1 MSNAHSPGPQGQQAS
16 GPQGQ
21 QASGPQGQQP
31 YGPQGQPG
39 YGHQQP
45 PAGPYGQAPYG
56 WNGQPLSPEQAAAM
70 ARAAK
75 AAAKAQRPWFK
86 KKRFVAPIGAVALMA
101 IVGLGG
107 GGSENT
113 ATPKPEAAAASA
125 AAAEAGTVKTSDQT
139 SDEDAAQTEEAAE
152 AEKPKAEKPKAEKP
166 KAEKPKAQD
175 VASIG
180 DGVTSGEFKVTISKV
195 REGGKRVGSEYL
207 NEKAQGHFVLV
218 DVKIKNNGDRA
229 DYFSSGD
236 IKVTD
241 KKGREF
247 SVNEMASIYVSDNN
261 PLLEE
266 VNPGNTSKGTFVFD
280 LPKGVE
286 LTQAQISAGGL
297 FDGPVTVELD

>member
-1 MSNAHSPGPQGQQAS
+1 MARRVSAH
-16 GPQGQ
+16 
-21 QASGPQGQQP
+21 
-31 YGPQGQPG
+31 GPQGQPG

-86 KKRFVAPIGAVALMA
+86 KKRFVAPIGAVALMT
-101 IVGLGG
+101 IIGLGG
-107 GGSENT
+107 GGSEST
-113 ATPKPEAAAASA
+113 ATPQPGTAASA
-125 AAAEAGTVKTSDQT
+125 TAEADTAADKAT
-139 SDEDAAQTEEAAE
+139 DEDAASTEDAAETEEASK

-166 KAEKPKAQD
+166 KAEK

-180 DGVTSGEFKVTISKV
+180 DGVTSGDFKVTISKV
-195 REGGKRVGSEYL
+195 REGGKRVGSEFL

-218 DVKIKNNGDRA
+218 DVKIKNTGDRA
-229 DYFSSGD
+229 DYFSSSD

-286 LTQAQISAGGL
+286 PTQAQISAGGL
-297 FDGPVTVELD
+297 FDGPVTVELG

>member
-1 MSNAHSPGPQGQQAS
+1 MSNAHSPGPQGQQ
-16 GPQGQ
+16 PL
-21 QASGPQGQQP
+21 GPQGQQP

-86 KKRFVAPIGAVALMA
+86 KKRFVAPIGAVALMT
-101 IVGLGG
+101 IIGLGG

-113 ATPKPEAAAASA
+113 ATPKPETAAASA
-125 AAAEAGTVKTSDQT
+125 AAAEADTVKTSDKT
-139 SDEDAAQTEEAAE
+139 SDEDAAQTEEAA
-152 AEKPKAEKPKAEKP
+152 KAEKPKAEKP

-180 DGVTSGEFKVTISKV
+180 DGVTSGDFKVTISKV
-195 REGGKRVGSEYL
+195 REGGKRVGSEFL

-241 KKGREF
+241 KLSREF

-286 LTQAQISAGGL
+286 PTQAQISAGGL
-297 FDGPVTVELD
+297 FDGPVAVELG

>member
-1 MSNAHSPGPQGQQAS
+1 MSNAHSS

-21 QASGPQGQQP
+21 QPFGPQGQQP

-75 AAAKAQRPWFK
+75 AGAKAQRPWFK
-86 KKRFVAPIGAVALMA
+86 KKRFVAPIGAVALMT
-101 IVGLGG
+101 IIGLGG
-107 GGSENT
+107 GGSEST
-113 ATPKPEAAAASA
+113 ATPQPGTAASA
-125 AAAEAGTVKTSDQT
+125 PAEADTAADKAT
-139 SDEDAAQTEEAAE
+139 DEDAAKTEEVA
-152 AEKPKAEKPKAEKP
+152 KAEKPKAEKP
-166 KAEKPKAQD
+166 KAEK

-180 DGVTSGEFKVTISKV
+180 DGVTSGDFKVTISKV
-195 REGGKRVGSEYL
+195 RDGGKRVGSEYL

-218 DVKIKNNGDRA
+218 DVKIKNTGDRA
-229 DYFSSGD
+229 DYFSSSD

-241 KKGREF
+241 QKGREF

-286 LTQAQISAGGL
+286 PTQAQISAGGL
-297 FDGPVTVELD
+297 FDGPVTVELG